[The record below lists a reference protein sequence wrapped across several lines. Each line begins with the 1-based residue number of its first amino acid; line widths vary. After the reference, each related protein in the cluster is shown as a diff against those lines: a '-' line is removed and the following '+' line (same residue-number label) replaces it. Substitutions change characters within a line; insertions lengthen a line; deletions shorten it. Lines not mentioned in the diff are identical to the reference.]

1 MNLILATDIELL
13 LVGMWKG
20 QAFLANSLLVSQS
33 RKYALGTFICIYY
46 IFKRSFVKLSA

>member
-20 QAFLANSLLVSQS
+20 QASLANSQFLKVVNMHLAHSFI
-33 RKYALGTFICIYY
+33 YIIYLNIAL
-46 IFKRSFVKLSA
+46 